1 MCNAH
6 IMRCEGVGG
15 KAEVRFFYS
24 LNDAVQGAPTT
35 EGRREPNSVAKR
47 AVRRSPATAC
57 WATLLTTLLFA

>member
-24 LNDAVQGAPTT
+24 LNVSIEAMTPDQTT
-35 EGRREPNSVAKR
+35 SGICVS
-47 AVRRSPATAC
+47 SDMSIDMSDG
-57 WATLLTTLLFA
+57 

>member
-24 LNDAVQGAPTT
+24 LNVPVNRARAR
-35 EGRREPNSVAKR
+35 EARREPKSA
-47 AVRRSPATAC
+47 AFGRSG
-57 WATLLTTLLFA
+57 

>member
-24 LNDAVQGAPTT
+24 LNVLLN
-35 EGRREPNSVAKR
+35 RR
-47 AVRRSPATAC
+47 AV
-57 WATLLTTLLFA
+57 